1 MSSGSDPSRASLA
14 GTLAGELAGELAA
27 PMQGLRDRLALLV
40 DHIDRYI
47 SHSTGPTPYPWQ
59 ALQGLRHEL
68 GGAYL
73 EATLLVRQLGDV
85 RAVLAAP
92 QAEGRAG
99 AGHEAGAEVGH
110 VDCAHEVEVALNLL
124 SMKHTTV
131 ELIADVGL
139 TPPVRAEPGALAL
152 VITRL
157 LWLCAQ
163 SVDGVPGSA
172 ISVRT
177 WPEVHEP
184 TAGPE
189 AQDGH
194 DAPTSV
200 ELVVVSIADNGHG
213 LPGTDAELGALFGL
227 IEQVVAGW
235 HGSLGVEVTRGRG
248 CSFELRLPVAN
259 RGGVAGDVAAT

>member
-1 MSSGSDPSRASLA
+1 MSLGKDPSRASLA

-40 DHIDRYI
+40 DHIDRYV

-85 RAVLAAP
+85 RAVLAVP
-92 QAEGRAG
+92 QGEETSVAEAG
-99 AGHEAGAEVGH
+99 AGSA
-110 VDCAHEVEVALNLL
+110 DCAHEVEVALNLL
-124 SMKHTTV
+124 SMKYTNV
-131 ELIADVGL
+131 ELIANVGV
-139 TPPVRAEPGALAL
+139 TPPVRAGAGVLAL

-163 SVDGVPGSA
+163 SVEAVAGSA
-172 ISVRT
+172 ISLRT
-177 WPEVHEP
+177 WPEMRD
-184 TAGPE
+184 TPE
-189 AQDGH
+189 VEGGSAI
-194 DAPTSV
+194 
-200 ELVVVSIADNGHG
+200 ELVVISIADNGHG
-213 LPGTDAELGALFGL
+213 LADSDAELGALLGL
-227 IEQVVAGW
+227 IEQVVTGW

-248 CSFELRLPVAN
+248 CSFELRLHAV
-259 RGGVAGDVAAT
+259 R